1 MNSVSIQD
9 SLTVSY
15 RKRPPEKIM
24 RLSRMGSSF
33 QTRLSFSRTLTR
45 RISREEWKFETL
57 SFEVDENGFGISVF
71 AVHTSEHTYS
81 LIAFTNGIAPEERTD
96 RVVAETWDA
105 TFSLFDGIPSE
116 NDIRRLAENTP
127 KQEAGRFSPKELVLA
142 RANKSI
148 RLFDHVVSKLSEGIQ
163 PDVGLLKSVGYLMRT
178 TAVYGSGKFGCAD
191 REKISNRSEFC
202 GAFQVEL
209 LAVYLIRWFTIK
221 LVEHV
226 ARCKGGKKSVL
237 MNLEISK
244 FLGIG
249 NATGLGMAPFMIKH
263 PILINNW
270 VLAREEALSRV
281 ISIKYNAV
289 EKLLLFKNLLIQ
301 ASLHFNEWN
310 VEDKKQ
316 NFKIKKTKDE
326 IKLLINWCAIE
337 KNVSESFLW
346 KRILNLAESK
356 YSLETQ
362 ELIVSVLL
370 ETYGEMIDELADNME
385 NSVDLKLDPSMKLR
399 KLSGLIKETFEWALE
414 INFNDPEKQRRF
426 WYYSEEK
433 LEPRFGDRF
442 NDPGADQE
450 MPLAVGRDVKRLF
463 KKIKNLPGDLSVGR
477 FLLSNSEYRGI
488 IKRVQ
493 TVVKYPYAE
502 IRDNLLDSEMRPI
515 DLLRFKLS
523 FFGASKFDPKSD
535 LWTRITLFQG
545 APLPDQFAND
555 ESDEWPFPTSP
566 D

>member
-1 MNSVSIQD
+1 
-9 SLTVSY
+9 
-15 RKRPPEKIM
+15 
-24 RLSRMGSSF
+24 MGSSF

-45 RISREEWKFETL
+45 TISREKWKFEPL
-57 SFEVDENGFGISVF
+57 RFEVNEKGFGISVF
-71 AVHTSEHTYS
+71 SVHTSEHTYS
-81 LIAFTNGIAPEERTD
+81 LVAFTNEISPEERTD

-116 NDIRRLAENTP
+116 SDINRLAENTP

-142 RANKSI
+142 RANKSV

-191 REKISNRSEFC
+191 REKISNRSEFR

-221 LVEHV
+221 LVEHI
-226 ARCKGGKKSVL
+226 ANCKGGEKAAL
-237 MNLEISK
+237 MSPEISK

-281 ISIKYNAV
+281 ISLKYNDA
-289 EKLLLFKNLLIQ
+289 EKFFLFKKLLIQ

-316 NFKIKKTKDE
+316 NSKIKKTKDE
-326 IKLLINWCAIE
+326 IKLLINWCEIE
-337 KNVSESFLW
+337 KNFSKSFLW
-346 KRILNLAESK
+346 RRILNLSESE

-362 ELIVSVLL
+362 EFIVSVLL
-370 ETYGEMIDELADNME
+370 EIHGEMIDELANNMA
-385 NSVDLKLDPSMKLR
+385 NSVDLKLDPSMGIR
-399 KLSGLIKETFEWALE
+399 ELSDLIKESFEWALE
-414 INFNDPEKQRRF
+414 IDFDDSEKQRRF

-450 MPLAVGRDVKRLF
+450 MPLAVGRDVNRLF
-463 KKIKNLPGDLSVGR
+463 KKIENLPGDISVGI
-477 FLLSNSEYRGI
+477 FLQSNSEYRGI
-488 IKRVQ
+488 IRRVQ

-555 ESDEWPFPTSP
+555 ESDEWPFPTCP
-566 D
+566 V

>member
-1 MNSVSIQD
+1 MMNSVSIQH
-9 SLTVSY
+9 SLTVPY
-15 RKRPPEKIM
+15 RNRPPEKIM

-45 RISREEWKFETL
+45 TISREKWKFEPL
-57 SFEVDENGFGISVF
+57 RFEVNEKGFGISVF
-71 AVHTSEHTYS
+71 AVHTSKHTYS
-81 LIAFTNGIAPEERTD
+81 LVAFTNEISPEERTD

-105 TFSLFDGIPSE
+105 TFNLFDGIPSE
-116 NDIRRLAENTP
+116 SDINRLAENTP

-142 RANKSI
+142 RANKSV

-191 REKISNRSEFC
+191 REKISNRPEFH

-226 ARCKGGKKSVL
+226 ANCKSGEKAVL
-237 MNLEISK
+237 MNPDISK

-281 ISIKYNAV
+281 ISLKSNAAK
-289 EKLLLFKNLLIQ
+289 KLFLFKNLLIQ

-326 IKLLINWCAIE
+326 IKLLINWCEIE
-337 KNVSESFLW
+337 KNLSGSFIW
-346 KRILNLAESK
+346 KRILNLSESK

-362 ELIVSVLL
+362 ELIVSHL
-370 ETYGEMIDELADNME
+370 
-385 NSVDLKLDPSMKLR
+385 
-399 KLSGLIKETFEWALE
+399 
-414 INFNDPEKQRRF
+414 
-426 WYYSEEK
+426 
-433 LEPRFGDRF
+433 
-442 NDPGADQE
+442 
-450 MPLAVGRDVKRLF
+450 
-463 KKIKNLPGDLSVGR
+463 
-477 FLLSNSEYRGI
+477 
-488 IKRVQ
+488 
-493 TVVKYPYAE
+493 
-502 IRDNLLDSEMRPI
+502 
-515 DLLRFKLS
+515 
-523 FFGASKFDPKSD
+523 
-535 LWTRITLFQG
+535 
-545 APLPDQFAND
+545 
-555 ESDEWPFPTSP
+555 
-566 D
+566 